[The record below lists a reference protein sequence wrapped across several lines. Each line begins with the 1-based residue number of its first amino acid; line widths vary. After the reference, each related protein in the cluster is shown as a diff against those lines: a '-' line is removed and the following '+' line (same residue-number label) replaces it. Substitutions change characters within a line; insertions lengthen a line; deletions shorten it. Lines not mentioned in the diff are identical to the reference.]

1 MSEIT
6 DLLAALRAGSM
17 SLEEVAA
24 RFRRRQWPGGDR
36 ASSRNDRGTFAEEER
51 DPEPLLEGSFE
62 EVHAAYMRHELTKD
76 QYAVLAKASA
86 EADGSS

>member
-6 DLLAALRAGSM
+6 DLLAQLRAGPI

-24 RFRRRQWPGGDR
+24 RFRHRQWPTRDT
-36 ASSRNDRGTFAEEER
+36 ASSRNAGEAFAAEER

-76 QYAVLAKASA
+76 QYAVLANAAAKAGQ
-86 EADGSS
+86 GS

>member
-6 DLLAALRAGSM
+6 DLLAQLRAGSM

-24 RFRRRQWPGGDR
+24 RFRQRRWPGRDM
-36 ASSRNDRGTFAEEER
+36 ASSPNAQEVFAAEER

-76 QYAVLAKASA
+76 QYAVLAKAAA
-86 EADGSS
+86 EAGSDS

>member
-6 DLLAALRAGSM
+6 DLLAQLHAGSM

-24 RFRRRQWPGGDR
+24 RFRRRRWPSRDA
-36 ASSRNDRGTFAEEER
+36 ASSRDAEEVFAAEER

-62 EVHAAYMRHELTKD
+62 EVHAAYVRNELTKD
-76 QYAVLAKASA
+76 QYTVLA
-86 EADGSS
+86 EAAAAAGREV